1 MENGRDRKQ
10 DGELDG
16 NGAIGNV
23 RCSGNELKM
32 KMLWVSGNGAGRG
45 RINVYFYRV
54 TLYNQHWVTPGGF
67 AEVLC

>member
-45 RINVYFYRV
+45 RINV
-54 TLYNQHWVTPGGF
+54 
-67 AEVLC
+67 